1 MREQQTQ
8 TSMAAD
14 DHFSPLIGK
23 VTSLTGSIF
32 LALCGLFLVVLGFQ
46 DSIGRGL
53 VFLFAVPIMVGVG
66 GFALAQ
72 LVVLVDRPFI
82 RRHNRRIIA
91 DGTFAGPTTNR
102 A

>member
-8 TSMAAD
+8 TWMAAD

-23 VTSLTGSIF
+23 VISVAGSIF
-32 LALCGLFLVVLGFQ
+32 LALFGLFLVVLGFQ

-53 VFLFAVPIMVGVG
+53 VFLFAVPIMIGVG

-82 RRHNRRIIA
+82 WRHNRAHHPEEPA
-91 DGTFAGPTTNR
+91 D
-102 A
+102 